1 MRTAMNDAA
10 SDPEKTRDKRSG
22 VILRAAI
29 DLDGLVVER
38 RVRNLSEHGAC
49 VDNADDLVAGT
60 TVTVTMGRLERL
72 VADVVWAKPALAGL
86 RFRRAVDLEAA
97 RKPRGSAATAAA
109 GWMTDMGH
117 AYRKR
122 A

>member
-1 MRTAMNDAA
+1 MSDAA
-10 SDPEKTRDKRSG
+10 PDPEKSRDKRSG
-22 VILRAAI
+22 VILRAAVES
-29 DLDGLVVER
+29 DGVMVER
-38 RVRNLSEHGAC
+38 RVRNLSERGAC
-49 VDNADDLVAGT
+49 IDNDGALVAGT
-60 TVTVTMGRLERL
+60 TVSVTMGQLEGL

-97 RKPRGSAATAAA
+97 RKPRGLGGVTRA
-109 GWMTDMGH
+109 GWMADIGH